1 MFLRV
6 RGESESDRDDEFL
19 TRIEKRIRDETWV
32 ITIGRATDI
41 RTMGMGGRNNTAVIE
56 LYIHGYR

>member
-41 RTMGMGGRNNTAVIE
+41 KTMGG
-56 LYIHGYR
+56 